1 MFTRR
6 LLFIALIL
14 LFIPFLGIKEFYS
27 RGEAREALVA
37 QSMMLSGNYL
47 LPESYN
53 QAVPSKPPLLHWMIQ
68 GAYVLVGDLNEF
80 AARLPSALAALC
92 GAFLFFQ
99 FLSTR
104 VDRGH
109 ALLAVAVLATNV
121 QWFRNG
127 TSTRVDLVLSV
138 AMLWGLLS
146 LYRWWEQRLVGYPWQ
161 ALFAL
166 TAAALTKGPIGIALP
181 CGIFGLFLLTQR
193 HGVLSSVVAC
203 LKVALPALL
212 LSLFWYGACYVEF
225 GDRFLDKVY
234 YENVARLTSTMEDEP
249 HKHGPLYL
257 FGTLFLGLM
266 PWVLPALGGLRRFS
280 FKKIIDYVKVEPLH
294 MFCAL
299 WLVSFV
305 LFFSIP
311 SSKRDT
317 YLLPA
322 YAPAAFFVAVI
333 LHRYAM
339 QYASSLYRCIQA
351 VAVLLCASS
360 VALLCAP
367 SSVAAM
373 HPYISMLIEFRDLH
387 MLAVLCAVVIASSL
401 IVVTK
406 SIDSDEDAFM
416 LTSYVWI
423 AALIVVEGIIA
434 PAYANAISYRP
445 LSDEVRTLVADQQ
458 TLYSFEDEFYGVSF
472 YLKKPFLSVSTDE
485 AKNVAAGVIFV
496 YENNLE
502 TLQAK
507 LRQDQCLKTLLR
519 SSRPVVKED
528 RYVLVT
534 RVDSCNTIHNEL

>member
-37 QSMMLSGNYL
+37 QSMMLSSNYL

-53 QAVPSKPPLLHWMIQ
+53 KAVPSKPPLLHWMIQ
-68 GAYVLVGDLNEF
+68 GTRIFIGDLNEF

-193 HGVLSSVVAC
+193 QTVLSAVVAC
-203 LKVALPALL
+203 MKVSLPAFV
-212 LSLFWYGACYVEF
+212 LSLCWYGACYIQF
-225 GDRFLDKVY
+225 GDRFLEKVY

-249 HKHGPLYL
+249 HKHGPFYL

-266 PWVLPALGGLRRFS
+266 PWVLPALGGLRQFS
-280 FKKIIDYVKVEPLH
+280 LKKIIGYIKGQPLH

-305 LFFSIP
+305 IFFSIP

-339 QYASSLYRCIQA
+339 RYASSLYRFMQ
-351 VAVLLCASS
+351 VLAVLLCLSGI
-360 VALLCAP
+360 VLLCAP
-367 SSVAAM
+367 NSFAAV
-373 HPYISMLIEFRDLH
+373 HPYVSMLMDFRDLH
-387 MLAVLCAVVIASSL
+387 MLTVVCAVVIASSL
-401 IVVTK
+401 IIVTK

-423 AALIVVEGIIA
+423 AALIVIEGIIA
-434 PAYANAISYRP
+434 PAYANAVSYRS

-458 TLYSFEDEFYGVSF
+458 TLYSFEDEFYGTSF
-472 YLKKPFLSVSTDE
+472 YLKKPFLSVSTDNE
-485 AKNVAAGVIFV
+485 KNIEPGIVFL
-496 YENNLE
+496 YEGNLE
-502 TLQAK
+502 QLRAK
-507 LRQDQCLKTLLR
+507 LRSDQCVTTLLR
-519 SSRPVVKED
+519 SSRAVVKED
-528 RYVLVT
+528 RYVLVI
-534 RVDSCNTIHNEL
+534 RVDSCQTIQNEL